1 MKKLNVL
8 LAIIL
13 GWQAQTFAAEVAVL
27 DSIVEDQVLA
37 LSTNM
42 RTLLRTSALEKAKG
56 ISSCSDE
63 QKDALADQAMQV
75 FTTNIP
81 GLMQNVPFE
90 RQNSFTTQVT
100 DLMQESANAYPAQM
114 SVTFIM
120 NGIQALSQLD
130 EGAFGQRITETKS
143 AIQTALDTIQ
153 PPRDLNFVAHTLCA
167 KWGFVS
173 CNF

>member
-13 GWQAQTFAAEVAVL
+13 GWHAQTFAAEVAVL
-27 DSIVEDQVLA
+27 DSIIEDSVLA
-37 LSTNM
+37 ISTNM
-42 RTLLRTSALEKAKG
+42 RTILRTSALEKAKG

-75 FTTNIP
+75 FTSNIP
-81 GLMQNVPFE
+81 RLMQFVPFE
-90 RQNSFTTQVT
+90 RQNNFTTQVT

-130 EGAFGQRITETKS
+130 ERAFEQRITETKS
-143 AIQTALDTIQ
+143 AIQTALLTIQ
-153 PPRDLNFVAHTLCA
+153 PKRDLNFVAHTLCA
-167 KWGFVS
+167 KWGFVGMS
-173 CNF
+173 F

>member
-13 GWQAQTFAAEVAVL
+13 GWQAQTFAAEVAVF
-27 DSIVEDQVLA
+27 DSIIEDQVLA

-42 RTLLRTSALEKAKG
+42 RTILRTSALEKAKG

-63 QKDALADQAMQV
+63 QKDALADRAMQV

-81 GLMQNVPFE
+81 GLMQNMPFE
-90 RQNSFTTQVT
+90 RQNNFTNLVT
-100 DLMQESANAYPAQM
+100 DLMQEAATAYPEQM
-114 SVTFIM
+114 SVQFIM
-120 NGIQALSQLD
+120 DGIKALSQLD
-130 EGAFGQRITETKS
+130 ERAFEQRITETKS
-143 AIQTALDTIQ
+143 AIQTALLTIQ

-167 KWGFVS
+167 KWGFVG

>member
-8 LAIIL
+8 LAIFL
-13 GWQAQTFAAEVAVL
+13 GWNAQTFAAEVATLGSLL
-27 DSIVEDQVLA
+27 DDPVVT

-42 RTLLRTSALEKAKG
+42 RTILRTSSLDKAT
-56 ISSCSDE
+56 CSAE

-75 FTTNIP
+75 FTSNIP
-81 GLMQNVPFE
+81 RLMQFVPFE
-90 RQNSFTTQVT
+90 RQNNFTTQVT

-143 AIQTALDTIQ
+143 AIQTALLTIQ
-153 PPRDLNFVAHTLCA
+153 PKRDLNFVAHTLCA
-167 KWGFVS
+167 KWGFVGFS
-173 CNF
+173 L

>member
-100 DLMQESANAYPAQM
+100 DLMQEAATAYPAQM

>member
-13 GWQAQTFAAEVAVL
+13 GWHAQTFAAEVAVL
-27 DSIVEDQVLA
+27 DSIIEDPVLA

-42 RTLLRTSALEKAKG
+42 RTILRTSALEKAKG

-81 GLMQNVPFE
+81 VLMQNVPFE
-90 RQNSFTTQVT
+90 RQNNFTTQVT

-143 AIQTALDTIQ
+143 AIQTALLTIQ
-153 PPRDLNFVAHTLCA
+153 PKRDLNFVAHTLCA
-167 KWGFVS
+167 KWGFVGFS
-173 CNF
+173 L